1 MNRGRV
7 LAACAAAWILTC
19 AAGISAARAG
29 MPRGAGTA
37 PGAGPGMGPMEIP
50 TAAPTETPSPTATE
64 APTGTP
70 SPTSTEAPT
79 GTPSPTE
86 APTAAPTGTPA
97 PPPAPTGLPDYL
109 AIEAGL
115 ENSDGVVRLSY
126 RVDLGPYDFAGVPV
140 NVYLA
145 AVARPVF
152 SAGDRLGVDEIFQGG
167 EVHVFTPQL
176 RTYISRGIVH
186 GPTFRDAVFPA
197 VPAEGEILIDA
208 VQAGIYRESY
218 AFAALFA
225 RSDTGGF
232 VRTDGAPAAGSGV
245 FTPYS
250 RHVIV
255 LARTI
260 HVGDA
265 YDPYMAT
272 WEVSRPM
279 GTAIDVS
286 FEMERVPEG
295 SAVLRA
301 AVWGTYY
308 DDPVYLN
315 GAPLGI
321 LPRMANRNYWL
332 WSAVRV
338 PSWRFVAGTNVM
350 TFGDDV
356 NPSDGHWDNYMAK
369 GWEIHYN

>member
-1 MNRGRV
+1 MV
-7 LAACAAAWILTC
+7 K
-19 AAGISAARAG
+19 
-29 MPRGAGTA
+29 
-37 PGAGPGMGPMEIP
+37 
-50 TAAPTETPSPTATE
+50 
-64 APTGTP
+64 
-70 SPTSTEAPT
+70 
-79 GTPSPTE
+79 
-86 APTAAPTGTPA
+86 
-97 PPPAPTGLPDYL
+97 
-109 AIEAGL
+109 
-115 ENSDGVVRLSY
+115 
-126 RVDLGPYDFAGVPV
+126 LGQQTVSKGK
-140 NVYLA
+140 
-145 AVARPVF
+145 
-152 SAGDRLGVDEIFQGG
+152 
-167 EVHVFTPQL
+167 
-176 RTYISRGIVH
+176 
-186 GPTFRDAVFPA
+186 
-197 VPAEGEILIDA
+197 
-208 VQAGIYRESY
+208 
-218 AFAALFA
+218 
-225 RSDTGGF
+225 
-232 VRTDGAPAAGSGV
+232 DGAPAAGSGV
-245 FTPYS
+245 FTPNS